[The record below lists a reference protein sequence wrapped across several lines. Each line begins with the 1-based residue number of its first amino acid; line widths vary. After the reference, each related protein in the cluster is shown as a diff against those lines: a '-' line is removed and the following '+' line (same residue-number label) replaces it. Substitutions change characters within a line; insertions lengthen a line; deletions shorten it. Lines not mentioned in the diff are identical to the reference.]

1 MTDRTLPEEDDA
13 FAAEY
18 VLGVQDLAER
28 MQAEARLKSDPDFAA
43 RVNAWQNRLSD
54 LNDDYA
60 EAQAPNLLPLIEA
73 RLFPTAAKAARNWF
87 GWLAG
92 AGAVAALL
100 VVFAL
105 PQPQA
110 PLLATIAGDAL
121 SYEAHYDGAALTL
134 HRVKGSQAPAGQVH
148 ELWLIAPGAAP
159 VSLGLLAEADLT
171 VTSQAPKGWTLA
183 VTLEPAGGAPGGVPS
198 GPILAAVEIG
208 V

>member
-73 RLFPTAAKAARNWF
+73 RLFPTAAKPKRAWL
-87 GWLAG
+87 GWLTG
-92 AGAVAALL
+92 AALAGL
-100 VVFAL
+100 VLFAAL
-105 PQPQA
+105 PQAQA

>member
-1 MTDRTLPEEDDA
+1 MTDTPDDD

-18 VLGVQDLAER
+18 VLGALDLSER
-28 MQAEARLKSDPDFAA
+28 AQAEARLKTDAAFAA
-43 RVNAWQNRLSD
+43 LVEAWQNRLSG

-60 EAQAPNLLPLIEA
+60 EAPAPNLLPQIEA
-73 RLFPTAAKAARNWF
+73 RLFPVAVKPARNWL

-110 PLLATIAGDAL
+110 PLLATVAGEGL
-121 SYEAHYDGAALTL
+121 SYEARYDGATLTIS
-134 HRVKGSQAPAGQVH
+134 RIAGTPAPTGQVH
-148 ELWLIAPGAAP
+148 ELWIIAPGAAP
-159 VSLGLLAEADLT
+159 VSLGLLADGDLT
-171 VTSQAPKGWTLA
+171 VTTQAPKGWTLA
-183 VTLEPAGGAPGGVPS
+183 ISLEPTGGSPTGAPT
-198 GPILAAVEIG
+198 GPVLAAIEIG

>member
-1 MTDRTLPEEDDA
+1 MTDTPDDD

-18 VLGVQDLAER
+18 VLGVLELSER
-28 MQAEARLKSDPDFAA
+28 AAAEARLKTDAGFAA
-43 RVNAWQNRLSD
+43 LVNDWQNRLSG

-60 EAQAPNLLPLIEA
+60 EVPAPNLLPQIEA
-73 RLFPTAAKAARNWF
+73 RLFPVAAKPARSWF

-110 PLLATIAGDAL
+110 PLLATVAGDGL
-121 SYEAHYDGAALTL
+121 SYEARYDGATLTL
-134 HRVKGSQAPAGQVH
+134 HRIAGSPAPEGKVH
-148 ELWLIAPGAAP
+148 ELWIIAPGAAP
-159 VSLGLLAEADLT
+159 LSLGLLADADLT
-171 VTSQAPKGWTLA
+171 VTTQAPKGWTLA
-183 VTLEPAGGAPGGVPS
+183 VTLEPAGGAPGGIPS
-198 GPILAAVEIG
+198 GPVVAAVEIG